1 MTSMRG
7 IVVLRD
13 GDKTLPMESK
23 RLSKNLN
30 LTALPLAGE
39 GRGEGEIAGDFARSK
54 AHETPAVNR
63 K

>member
-1 MTSMRG
+1 M
-7 IVVLRD
+7 
-13 GDKTLPMESK
+13 KTLK
-23 RLSKNLN
+23 RPFCRQGMKAPLN